1 VDSQQVTIMSA
12 VRRTAIALAFL
23 VVAPPLAPSDLR
35 AQAPKSAVAALQP
48 QRLGKPSTPPDARG
62 RAVLASANRA
72 QGLKILVSTEDRWL
86 WLVSGRDTLMSVQV
100 AIGMRSGFE
109 FEGRRFWFE
118 TPRSERRVLGKEPN
132 PYWTPPEW
140 HYMERAQATGYDLVR
155 LGKGDKVLL
164 EDGSFL
170 LTIGDDVGRL
180 NEHGHFYRFPQG
192 QEIIFDGKVFMP
204 PIGTNQRRI
213 PEALGPYKLDTGD
226 GYLIHGT
233 HIFNEDSIGQAVSH
247 GCVRMTNEDLERLY
261 PLVPVGTPVFIF

>member
-1 VDSQQVTIMSA
+1 MTQEGSMVPARPLILGALLIALVWGA
-12 VRRTAIALAFL
+12 VPAAAEAQASRTAMA
-23 VVAPPLAPSDLR
+23 V
-35 AQAPKSAVAALQP
+35 PKV
-48 QRLGKPSTPPDARG
+48 QRPGKPTTPPDARG
-62 RAVLASANRA
+62 RAILAAANRA
-72 QGLKILVSTEDRWL
+72 GGTKLLVSTEDRWL
-86 WLVSGRDTLMSVQV
+86 WLVAGRDTLLSAQV

-140 HYMERAQATGYDLVR
+140 HYLERAKATGSSVVR
-155 LGKGDKVLL
+155 LTADTKYLL
-164 EDGSFL
+164 DDGSFI
-170 LTIGDDVGRL
+170 LTIGSNVGRL
-180 NEHGHFYRFPQG
+180 NQYGNFYPFPAG
-192 QEIIFDGKVFMP
+192 SEIIFDGKVFIP
-204 PIGTNQRRI
+204 PIGTVQRRI
-213 PEALGPYKLDTGD
+213 PDALGPYKLDTGD